1 MYYRITVVMLVVG
14 SVLLSAFYRA
24 AIARFK
30 RYERKLDNER
40 RELVKWQR
48 ELEHTSSALRASKK
62 SSKKF

>member
-30 RYERKLDNER
+30 RYERKLDSER
-40 RELVKWQR
+40 RELLKWQR
-48 ELEHTSSALRASKK
+48 ELEHTASALRAMKK